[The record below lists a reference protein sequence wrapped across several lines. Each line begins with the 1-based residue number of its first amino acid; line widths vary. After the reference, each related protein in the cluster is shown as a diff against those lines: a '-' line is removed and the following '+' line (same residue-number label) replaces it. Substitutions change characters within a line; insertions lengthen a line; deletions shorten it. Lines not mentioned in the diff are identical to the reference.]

1 MGNKFNMLRAKQK
14 SGQIP
19 GNVRLTKGTANLS
32 KASVVLVSQI
42 ASVDKKRL
50 VEKIDT
56 LETLEGVIKGC
67 QMVISLSLF

>member
-1 MGNKFNMLRAKQK
+1 MLRAKQK